1 VEQLAMPTG
10 QYDPKDENPVLE
22 KLRAAGWITRFWSD
36 RQDIHA
42 EWTPVGRA
50 KMVDWHHYL
59 DELKLESEN
68 QRRVMGFFLHYLL
81 DASTG
86 AR

>member
-10 QYDPKDENPVLE
+10 QYDPKDEYPVLK
-22 KLRAAGWITRFWSD
+22 KLRAADGITRFWSD
-36 RQDIHA
+36 RRDIYA

-50 KMVDWHHYL
+50 RMIDWHHFL
-59 DELKLESEN
+59 DELELESEN
-68 QRRVMGFFLHYLL
+68 QRRVMDFFSHYLL